1 MADSV
6 FTVFAV
12 NAIHKVHFQLRVMAL
27 DAA

>member
-12 NAIHKVHFQLRVMAL
+12 NAVHKVHLQLRVTAL